1 MATAESETFVRALAR
16 GLQVIEVLG
25 QGEPHQTIAD
35 MAEATGLPRSVVKR
49 FAMTLTELGF
59 TQSDGK
65 RFWLTPKVLKLGLSY
80 LYSLPFW
87 RRAQLA
93 LEDLSASLEQSC
105 AMSVLD
111 GAEIVYVVRVPT
123 YKILST
129 SPTLGSRLPAH
140 AVSMGRVLL
149 ADRPPAEID
158 AYLASTTL
166 RRLTHATITDP
177 MRLRAEI
184 QRANQLG
191 YAWVDAELSE
201 AICGLGVP
209 VRNLDGHVVA
219 AINVSL
225 PSGKFTE
232 AQAKAKFLGAL
243 RQTAARIRSAT

>member
-1 MATAESETFVRALAR
+1 MATIESETFVRAFAR

-25 QGEPHQTIAD
+25 QGESRQTVAD
-35 MAEATGLPRSVVKR
+35 MSEATGLPRSVVKR
-49 FAMTLTELGF
+49 LAMTLMELGF
-59 TQSDGK
+59 TQTDGK
-65 RFWLTPKVLKLGLSY
+65 RYWLTPRVLKLGLSY

-93 LEDLSASLEQSC
+93 LEELSAELKQSC

-111 GAEIVYVVRVPT
+111 GPEIVYVVRVPT

-149 ADRPPAEID
+149 ADKSPAEID
-158 AYLASTTL
+158 AYLASATL
-166 RRLTHATITDP
+166 RRLTHTTITDP
-177 MRLRAEI
+177 MKLRTEI
-184 QRANQLG
+184 ERVNKLG
-191 YAWVDAELSE
+191 YSWVDAELNE

-209 VRNLDGHVVA
+209 VRDSDGNAVA

-225 PSGKFTE
+225 PSGTFTE
-232 AQAKAKFLGAL
+232 AQAKAKFLVPL
-243 RQTAARIRSAT
+243 RHAAAQIRTTM